1 MNWKCIQVW
10 DWTKIFVL
18 NMVTWDSI
26 VRWTE
31 NASKYKIEPKSVFLT
46 IVTWDYTERWTENV
60 SKYKIEHN
68 LCS

>member
-1 MNWKCIQVW
+1 
-10 DWTKIFVL
+10 
-18 NMVTWDSI
+18 MVPWDSI

-60 SKYKIEHN
+60 SKYKIEQN
-68 LCS
+68 LSY